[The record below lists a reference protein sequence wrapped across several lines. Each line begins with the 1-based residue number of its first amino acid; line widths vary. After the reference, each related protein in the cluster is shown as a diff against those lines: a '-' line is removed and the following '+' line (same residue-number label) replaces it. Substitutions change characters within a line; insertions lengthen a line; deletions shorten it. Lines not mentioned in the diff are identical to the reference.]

1 MTIAKTEKSIR
12 LWPGVVLVVVQWVAR
27 FAVPAIAPDAMAY
40 GLIGSLVCGIGVV
53 IWWAFFSRAAWVDR
67 LGGVGLMIVAM
78 LATSRF
84 LDVSIATGAQ
94 GLLFAVLAIPGLC
107 LAFVLWAAASRGWG
121 SGTRRATMAATI
133 FIACGGWTLVKT
145 GGFSGNFQNEL
156 MWRWEKSPEERLLA
170 QAVEGPV
177 AVVPPDPA
185 PVVAPVIEKAAPV
198 VKAAVSWPAFRGADR
213 DGAVRGVKLKTD
225 WAASPPVE
233 MWRRPIG
240 PGWGSFAVAGDF
252 LLTQEQ
258 RGEDEIVACYS
269 VTTGKPVWKHKDTAR
284 FWESNAGAGPR
295 ATPTLSNGRVYTL
308 GATGIL
314 NALEARDGAVVWT
327 RDAATDTGAKRPEW
341 GFSGSPLVVDD
352 AVVVAASG
360 TLVSYDLAT
369 GKPRWVGPAGGASYS
384 SPRLVTIDGVRQI
397 LLVSSVGASGVA
409 PADGV
414 LLWQH
419 LWKGYPIVQPA
430 VTEDG
435 DILISANESSGT
447 RRLAVSHGQAGWTVE
462 ERWTTN
468 GLKPYFNDFVV
479 HKGHAYGF
487 DGSILACIDL
497 ADGKRKW
504 KGGRFGHGQLIL
516 LREQDLLLVLSEE
529 GEIALAGAS
538 PDRFTEFSRRPAI
551 AGRTWNHPVLAGDV
565 LLVRNGEEMAAFR
578 LGVMGR

>member
-185 PVVAPVIEKAAPV
+185 PVVAPAIEKAAPV
-198 VKAAVSWPAFRGADR
+198 IKAAASWPAFRGADR